1 MTGKR
6 HSTLTHNEQKKIYES
21 RGILRDIDYTCH
33 LITNYSPFRTK
44 KGILTSI
51 DKHNRYSI
59 FIYNDV
65 KLTCEW
71 IKLTGTIN
79 FSNSSLFYSFVI
91 FFFVRPK
98 RWTRV
103 WVCARVFIDVKIPY
117 FVRLSAFCWQHMLT
131 NSKQKKGVIAP
142 HEVLKSAD
150 TASHDFEKTL
160 CPPWLVTKPWG
171 TFWL

>member
-51 DKHNRYSI
+51 DKHDSI

-98 RWTRV
+98 RWARV
-103 WVCARVFIDVKIPY
+103 WVCARVFIDVKFHISSDY
-117 FVRLSAFCWQHMLT
+117 QLSVGNTCSQIVNKRKVWSPPTKF
-131 NSKQKKGVIAP
+131 
-142 HEVLKSAD
+142 LKSAS
-150 TASHDFEKTL
+150 TASHDIEKTL

>member
-1 MTGKR
+1 MALSMTGKQ

-65 KLTCEW
+65 KLTCE
-71 IKLTGTIN
+71 
-79 FSNSSLFYSFVI
+79 
-91 FFFVRPK
+91 
-98 RWTRV
+98 
-103 WVCARVFIDVKIPY
+103 
-117 FVRLSAFCWQHMLT
+117 
-131 NSKQKKGVIAP
+131 
-142 HEVLKSAD
+142 
-150 TASHDFEKTL
+150 
-160 CPPWLVTKPWG
+160 
-171 TFWL
+171 

>member
-51 DKHNRYSI
+51 DKHDSI

-71 IKLTGTIN
+71 IELTGTIN

-91 FFFVRPK
+91 FIFVRPK
-98 RWTRV
+98 RWARV
-103 WVCARVFIDVKIPY
+103 WMCARVFIDVKIPY
-117 FVRLSAFCWQHMLT
+117 FVWLSAFCNTCSQIV
-131 NSKQKKGVIAP
+131 KKRKVRSP
-142 HEVLKSAD
+142 PTKFLKSAD